1 MSFLEG
7 ASKLK
12 KDTDHLNAIIS
23 KDMDEISAKVSR
35 EVKELDHLKSYKEIE
50 KFIREVD
57 KIVKDI

>member
-7 ASKLK
+7 ASELK

-35 EVKELDHLKSYKEIE
+35 EVKELDLKSYKEIE